1 MSDPSLDALAR
12 LAAAAQ
18 AMLDGAC
25 TCPTYAAWSP
35 GCARSDCPCHGEHVP
50 RAPDL
55 ARGLV
60 AAVDALRAERERRDR
75 MIASFGRLDMS
86 AAELGNIVVAMRAK
100 LDAAEAQRDALAAAV
115 REYGDALAAEEA
127 ARLAWKAGC
136 SAEEDDEADVPT
148 FRGPLT
154 TAYDAAMRRRVTALD
169 ALLRG
174 AAAPV
179 VRAEVAPPCAPS
191 TCRSDDDGDCRWNR
205 CPQRLDGEPWVTGR
219 VCPLSKED

>member
-60 AAVDALRAERERRDR
+60 AAVDALRAERDR
-75 MIASFGRLDMS
+75 
-86 AAELGNIVVAMRAK
+86 
-100 LDAAEAQRDALAAAV
+100 RDALAAAV